1 VQQRWSK
8 QRTACEPSAFIEL
21 LDAAQRAHL
30 SDTRLPFACGGSEN
44 VERIVGAITLFTE
57 DKAKD
62 TLNSLAIAAT

>member
-1 VQQRWSK
+1 MLRRDQGPLVRYE
-8 QRTACEPSAFIEL
+8 RL
-21 LDAAQRAHL
+21 L
-30 SDTRLPFACGGSEN
+30 LPFACGGSEN

>member
-1 VQQRWSK
+1 
-8 QRTACEPSAFIEL
+8 
-21 LDAAQRAHL
+21 L